1 MKKIFSF
8 VFVSFST
15 TSLPVQKLPDFLSR
29 VEEKV
34 EIFMIKFRKNL
45 DLCVVKDRGGK
56 NLIFF
61 VFSPIT
67 HDTHTISK
75 KEILADFWWQAEE
88 KMENFINKFRKIL
101 GNCVMSS
108 VSR

>member
-8 VFVSFST
+8 VFVSIST
-15 TSLPVQKLPDFLSR
+15 TSLQVQKLPDFLSR

-75 KEILADFWWQAEE
+75 KEIIGRFFVAGRREGGEFYQ
-88 KMENFINKFRKIL
+88 
-101 GNCVMSS
+101 
-108 VSR
+108 